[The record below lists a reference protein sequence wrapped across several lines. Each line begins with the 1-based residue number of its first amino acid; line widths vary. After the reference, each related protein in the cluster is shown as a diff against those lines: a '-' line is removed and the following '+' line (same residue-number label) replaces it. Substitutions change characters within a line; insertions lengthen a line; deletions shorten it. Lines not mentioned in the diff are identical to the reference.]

1 MLPVTAPVK
10 PPTKPVVAVTSVPVI
25 AWADEPPITAPLI
38 VPPVAVIDAVV
49 IGPEKP
55 AVPVTVPVMVD
66 VPVTAKLPPTVTLSA
81 AEPS

>member
-1 MLPVTAPVK
+1 M
-10 PPTKPVVAVTSVPVI
+10 I

-49 IGPEKP
+49 SGPEKP

-66 VPVTAKLPPTVTLSA
+66 VPVTAKLPPTVTLSPA
-81 AEPS
+81 VPA